1 MTGKKEKIL
10 NAALELF
17 AKEGFHATSTSKIAK
32 KAGVSEGLIFRHFSN
47 KEGLRDAIL
56 KYGEEK
62 AKLIFADIVFEN
74 EPKKV
79 IEKTINL
86 SKKVASNKEVA
97 DFWKMQYKIKWELEI
112 YGEHK
117 MEPLEHALTNAFKQL
132 GYSNPE
138 QEARL
143 LLIILDGLAMRY
155 FLQKN
160 FELDSEIEFLLE
172 KYKT

>member
-1 MTGKKEKIL
+1 MIEKKEKIL

-17 AKEGFHATSTSKIAK
+17 AKEGFHATSTNKIAK

-62 AKLIFADIVFEN
+62 AKLIFADIVFEEN
-74 EPKKV
+74 PILV
-79 IEKTINL
+79 IQNTIEL
-86 SKKVASNKEVA
+86 SRKVASNKEMA

-117 MEPLEHALTNAFKQL
+117 MEPLEHALKNAFYKL

-138 QEARL
+138 LEASL
-143 LLIILDGLAMRY
+143 LLIFIDGLATRY

-160 FELDSEIEFLLE
+160 FELDNVVEYLHK